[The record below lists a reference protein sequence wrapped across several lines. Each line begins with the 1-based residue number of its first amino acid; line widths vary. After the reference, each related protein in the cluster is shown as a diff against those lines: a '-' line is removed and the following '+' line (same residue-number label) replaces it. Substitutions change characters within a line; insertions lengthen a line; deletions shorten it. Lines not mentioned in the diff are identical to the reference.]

1 MAKRNNCCRICG
13 RLDYD
18 DDGGE
23 YLICRVCGEKRL
35 KRRMPWKETCLS
47 ILFMFLGFF
56 FLFLSYSIY
65 TYKAANS
72 FFAILIS
79 PFDGYNNYVGSFNWI
94 EAFLDRLQ
102 LNGDLVYIEWFF
114 KLLSLISFIL
124 FGIFVKKMNDAS
136 KKIIV

>member
-23 YLICRVCGEKRL
+23 YLICRVCGEKRP
-35 KRRMPWKETCLS
+35 KRRMPWKEMLLS
-47 ILFMFLGFF
+47 LLFLFLGFF
-56 FLFLSYSIY
+56 FLFLSYGIYSYKDVSSIF
-65 TYKAANS
+65 S
-72 FFAILIS
+72 QMIS

-102 LNGDLVYIEWFF
+102 LKGNLKYLEWFF
-114 KLLSLISFIL
+114 KLVSVGFFTL
-124 FGIFVKKMNDAS
+124 FGVFLKKMNDAS